1 MVAFSLVNG
10 TTLGPLLVVWLLF
23 LFGAALINQYS
34 GRLVNGSKGFLILL
48 AVSMTVE
55 LSVLLM
61 GPGAS
66 GYSVGY
72 LIGSYLFVAAL
83 PLLVAWWFSRKRG
96 RAGIDPVTGLMATT
110 GLTRALKI
118 LLGGQILLSL
128 VAVVGFAMEYRLAAD
143 IAQRTAET
151 AADLMIRSIEND
163 RRQRLIEVLGMVL
176 FIATAVVM
184 FKWIYRSN
192 HNARQLGAQGM
203 RFTPGWAV
211 GWFFVPVLQLWK
223 PFQVVKE
230 VFQASQNPADPK
242 AVGTGRLLPFWWGV
256 LVLDKFVGGAAHY
269 WLDVPRTWETT
280 QFNDLVLGGFQVT
293 EVVFA
298 ATTLVLVSRVYR
310 AQSLRGG
317 EVRAGVGL
325 SLG

>member
-1 MVAFSLVNG
+1 
-10 TTLGPLLVVWLLF
+10 
-23 LFGAALINQYS
+23 
-34 GRLVNGSKGFLILL
+34 
-48 AVSMTVE
+48 
-55 LSVLLM
+55 
-61 GPGAS
+61 
-66 GYSVGY
+66 
-72 LIGSYLFVAAL
+72 
-83 PLLVAWWFSRKRG
+83 
-96 RAGIDPVTGLMATT
+96 
-110 GLTRALKI
+110 
-118 LLGGQILLSL
+118 
-128 VAVVGFAMEYRLAAD
+128 MEYRLAAD

-151 AADLMIRSIEND
+151 AADLLIRSIEND
-163 RRQRLIEVLGMVL
+163 RRQRLVEVLGMVL

-211 GWFFVPVLQLWK
+211 GWFFVPVMQLWK

-269 WLDVPRTWETT
+269 WLDVPRTRETT

-293 EVVFA
+293 EMVFA
-298 ATTLVLVSRVYR
+298 VTTLVLVSRVYR

-317 EVRAGVGL
+317 L
-325 SLG
+325 SLIHI